1 MPTSAPPRTTLRSD
15 TCAVELDLADLDHV
29 HMHVT
34 TAPTGQ
40 GAYTGAALVCEAITH
55 AREQRA
61 RHVDATL
68 DGTAPACGIVLD
80 ALHARI
86 GTEVR
91 SLAMHRAG
99 ASVRVDVD
107 LLP

>member
-1 MPTSAPPRTTLRSD
+1 MSTSAPPRAFLHADAS
-15 TCAVELDLADLDHV
+15 AVELDLADLDHV
-29 HMHVT
+29 HMRVT
-34 TAPTGQ
+34 TQPTGQ
-40 GAYTGAALVCEAITH
+40 GAYAGAALVCEAITQ
-55 AREQRA
+55 ARELRA
-61 RHVDATL
+61 RHLDTTL

-99 ASVRVDVD
+99 ASVLVDVD

>member
-1 MPTSAPPRTTLRSD
+1 MPSSAAPTTLRREAS
-15 TCAVELDLADLDHV
+15 TVELDLGDLDHV
-29 HMHVT
+29 HMRVS

-55 AREQRA
+55 ARELRV
-61 RHVDATL
+61 RHLDTTL
-68 DGTAPACGIVLD
+68 DGDAPACGIVLD

-91 SLAMHRAG
+91 ALVMHRAG
-99 ASVRVDVD
+99 ASVVVDVD
-107 LLP
+107 LVP